1 MMVMT
6 NGMVL
11 GGIAIAAIVAGLFF
25 VRFWRATG
33 DRFFLFFAVAFWLEA
48 LSRVLIGVTGSLR
61 EDAPLFYVIRLAAYV
76 LIFVAILDKNRAH
89 RRR

>member
-1 MMVMT
+1 MTVMM

-48 LSRVLIGVTGSLR
+48 LSRVLIGLTGSVR
-61 EDAPLFYVIRLAAYV
+61 EDAPMFYGIRLAAYV
-76 LIFVAILDKNRAH
+76 LILIAILDKNRAP